1 MNAHRRSG
9 SSRSIVLAALVS
21 MGVVAGCGSDEKV
34 SSTTP
39 TSTTVADAAGPTTTA
54 VAPDADADAA
64 APSPAGT
71 ETELA
76 AWQGLHLTDSSGQ
89 DFSVGELV
97 GRPVLVENFATWCS
111 TCRSQLTDTQEAAAA
126 VGDKAVFLALSIEV
140 DLDPSDLVEYADKNG
155 FDNIRFA
162 VMTPEF
168 LAAMA
173 DEFGKSSINAP
184 STPKIVVD
192 ASGSAG
198 KLVTGPESPDE
209 IEAKIT
215 AAA

>member
-76 AWQGLHLTDSSGQ
+76 AWQGLRLTDSSGQ

-111 TCRSQLTDTQEAAAA
+111 KCRSQLKDTQEAAAA